1 MSHGTSDT
9 GNGRLS
15 PEQSGG
21 RMAGLSLFSAA
32 VGFIVVFALLAG
44 RFDYPDILDRS
55 AAEVLPR
62 LLALGS
68 EGRAIWALY
77 AAIPLLLVPA
87 AAGLSAVHAMPRH
100 RSVVRLASAAALLS
114 ALFMT
119 AGLVR
124 WPSIQWELARTWAT
138 ASSDQQVVLTAL
150 FDGLNTML
158 GRYVGEFFGELM
170 LNLAF
175 VLFSGVAWLDRQLP
189 RWVSGFGVLAGVVG
203 LVAMW
208 RNVTPA
214 VSLMADA
221 NNALLPLWLIV
232 WGIALMRLRVSHTPT
247 TSHGEILA

>member
-1 MSHGTSDT
+1 MSPDTSET
-9 GNGRLS
+9 GSGWWS
-15 PEQSGG
+15 PEQRGA
-21 RMAGLSLFSAA
+21 RLAGLSLLSAA
-32 VGFIVVFALLAG
+32 VGFVAVFTLLAM
-44 RFDYPDILDRS
+44 RFDYPDILDRP
-55 AAEVLPR
+55 AGEVLPR
-62 LLALGS
+62 LIALGV
-68 EGRAIWALY
+68 EGRAIWAIY
-77 AAIPLLLVPA
+77 AVIPLLLVPA
-87 AAGLSAVHAMPRH
+87 AAGLSVVHTTPGH
-100 RSVVRLASAAALLS
+100 RSVVRLAAAAALLS

-124 WPSIQWELARTWAT
+124 WPSIQWELARTWST

-158 GRYVGEFFGELM
+158 GRYVGEFLGELM

-175 VLFSGVAWLDRQLP
+175 VLYSGVAWRDRQLP

-214 VSLMADA
+214 VSLIADA

-232 WGIALMRLRVSHTPT
+232 WGIALMRLRAPHTPT
-247 TSHGEILA
+247 MSLGERLT